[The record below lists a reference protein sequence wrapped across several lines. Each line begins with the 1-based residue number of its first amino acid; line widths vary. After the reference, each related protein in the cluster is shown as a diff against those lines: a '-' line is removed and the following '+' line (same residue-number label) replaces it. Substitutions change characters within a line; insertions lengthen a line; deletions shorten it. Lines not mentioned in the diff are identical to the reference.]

1 MQITDARAHSC
12 NVTGNT
18 LRGFGGEEDRPEI
31 SVNRIRHSLV
41 GEDSLDVGAGL
52 RHVTSRVHQH
62 LYGTVNSACA
72 RIVEKMA
79 AQDEVGIGDLV
90 LLDEITVEKVVDNLR
105 LRFNGGKI
113 YTYIGEVCVSI
124 NPYRSIN
131 IYDAEY
137 INKYKDRELFENPPH
152 IFAIADAVHREMKQ
166 QRRDTC
172 IVISGESGSGKTEA
186 SKIIMKYIAAVT
198 NISGQQEIE
207 RVKNILIQ
215 SNSILEAFGNAKTNR
230 NDNSSRFGK
239 YMDIDFNFKGDP
251 IGGHVTNYL
260 LEKSRVVYQ
269 QNGER
274 NFHCFYQL
282 LNGSSEGELNKL
294 RLVRDPAAYFY
305 VSGGNCNKASST
317 DKSDYKTVI
326 SAMSTLGFTQHEVQ
340 TIWNV
345 IAGILHL
352 GNITFKVDEDKLLI
366 ENKSALNDTAN
377 LFSISP
383 HELST
388 ALTQRVIAAGGEVM
402 QKTHTSTEAEY
413 GRDALAKAIYE
424 RLFTEIVSRVNT
436 AINVND
442 TEAYKRYRTVIGV
455 LDIYGFEIFDMNSFE
470 QFCINYCNEKLQQ
483 LFIELVL
490 KQEQEEYKKEGIA
503 WQNIEYF
510 NNQIIC
516 DLVEQSHKGMIAI
529 MDEACL
535 NVGKVTDE
543 MLLEA
548 MDRKLLDHKH
558 YSSRQLKPMDKEL
571 QHKVQFKIKHYA
583 GDVVYSIN
591 GFLDKNKDTLFQDFK
606 RLLYKSSNQTVS
618 KMWPEGAQNI
628 FKTTKR
634 PLTAGTLFRNS
645 MIALVKNLTSKE
657 PYYVRCIKPNE
668 VKSPV
673 VFDEERVNHQ
683 VRYLGL
689 VENVLVR
696 RAGFAYRQRY
706 VTFLKRYKMISQ
718 YTWPNFRG
726 GSDKDGVRT
735 LMDEKGFNNDV
746 KYGHTKI
753 FIRSPQT
760 LFALEKARSDLIP
773 GIVILLQKQWR
784 GYLCRQNYKKM
795 KAAIV
800 IMKHYR
806 MYKIRTY
813 IKELEKIFR
822 NAKTMRDYGKR
833 LHWPRE
839 NFAVRHVIAALK
851 MMYERWWA
859 WMVLKLIPKE
869 DWPQLRL
876 KMAAAAVLRSK
887 RPHWGQD
894 RRWEGNYL
902 SKPDENSLSDTFNSS
917 INNLRNTDHFK
928 TILFSAFIKK
938 TNRFNKPKDRV
949 LVVTEYAIYKLENL
963 KFKSMRK
970 GMPIAEITGLS
981 VSSGRDQLITIHSNR
996 GNDFIMSIVAKDDR
1010 VGELVGILSNR
1021 YSQLRSADLH
1031 VTVDVRFKCMLGN
1044 KSKVLRVEV
1053 QPKVHEPTFRKEG
1066 DNIVYAIPPSAG
1078 IIDGGANT
1086 RIQIRTAS

>member
-1 MQITDARAHSC
+1 
-12 NVTGNT
+12 
-18 LRGFGGEEDRPEI
+18 
-31 SVNRIRHSLV
+31 
-41 GEDSLDVGAGL
+41 
-52 RHVTSRVHQH
+52 
-62 LYGTVNSACA
+62 
-72 RIVEKMA
+72 MA
-79 AQDEVGIGDLV
+79 AQEEVGIGDLV

-105 LRFNGGKI
+105 IRFNGGKI

-131 IYDAEY
+131 IYNNEH

-166 QRRDTC
+166 QGRDTC

-198 NISGQQEIE
+198 NLSGQQEIE
-207 RVKNILIQ
+207 RVKDILIQ

-239 YMDIDFNFKGDP
+239 YMDINFNFKGDP

-282 LNGSSEGELNKL
+282 LNGCSEGELNKL

-305 VSGGNCNKASST
+305 VGAGNCNKASPN

-326 SAMSTLGFTQHEVQ
+326 SAMSTLGFTQNEVQ
-340 TIWNV
+340 TIWNI

-352 GNITFKVDEDKLLI
+352 GNITFKLEEDKLSI
-366 ENKSALNDTAN
+366 ANRTALNDTAN

-424 RLFTEIVSRVNT
+424 RLFTEIVSRVNN

-442 TEAYKRYRTVIGV
+442 TETYQRYRTVIGV
-455 LDIYGFEIFDMNSFE
+455 LDIYGFEIFDVNSFE

-490 KQEQEEYKKEGIA
+490 KQEQEEYQREGIA
-503 WQNIEYF
+503 WQNIDYF

-516 DLVEQSHKGMIAI
+516 DLVEQPHKGIIAI

-548 MDRKLLDHKH
+548 MDKKLFDHKH

-571 QHKVQFKIKHYA
+571 LHKVQFKIKHYA
-583 GDVVYSIN
+583 GDVIYNIN
-591 GFLDKNKDTLFQDFK
+591 GCLDKNKDTLFQDFK
-606 RLLYKSSNQTVS
+606 RLLYNSRNSIIS

-628 FKTTKR
+628 LKTTKR
-634 PLTAGTLFRNS
+634 PLTAGTMFRNS
-645 MIALVKNLTSKE
+645 MILLVKNLTSKE
-657 PYYVRCIKPNE
+657 PFYVRCIKPNE

-706 VTFLKRYKMISQ
+706 DTFLKRYKMISQ

-726 GSDKDGVRT
+726 GTDKDGVRT
-735 LMDEKGFNNDV
+735 LMNEKGFNNDV

-773 GIVILLQKQWR
+773 SIVILLQKQWR
-784 GYLCRQNYKKM
+784 GYLCRQKYKKM
-795 KAAIV
+795 KAALV

-806 MYKIRTY
+806 KYKIRTY
-813 IKELEKIFR
+813 IKELEKTFH
-822 NAKTMRDYGKR
+822 NAKTMRDYGKH
-833 LHWPRE
+833 LAWPRE
-839 NFAVRHVIAALK
+839 NFAVRHVIPALK
-851 MMYERWWA
+851 VMYGRWRA
-859 WMVLKLIPKE
+859 WMILRLIPRE

-876 KMAAAAVLRSK
+876 KMAAGSVLRSK
-887 RPHWGQD
+887 RAYWGQD

-902 SKPDENSLSDTFNSS
+902 SKPEENPQSDVFNAS

-928 TILFSAFIKK
+928 TVLFSAFIRK

-949 LVVTEYAIYKLENL
+949 LVVTEHAIYKLENS
-963 KFKSMRK
+963 KFKNMRK
-970 GMPIAEITGLS
+970 GMPITEITGLS
-981 VSSGRDQLITIHSNR
+981 VSPGRDQLITIHSNR
-996 GNDFIMSIVAKDDR
+996 GNDFIMSIIAKEDK
-1010 VGELVGILSNR
+1010 VGELVGILSNK
-1021 YSQLRSADLH
+1021 YNQLRSADLQ
-1031 VTVDVRFKCMLGN
+1031 VMVDVKFKCMLGN

-1053 QPKVHEPTFRKEG
+1053 HPEVTEPTFKKDG
-1066 DNIVYAIPPSAG
+1066 DNIVYAIPASIG
-1078 IIDGGANT
+1078 IIDGNT
-1086 RIQIRTAS
+1086 NARFQTRATN

>member
-1 MQITDARAHSC
+1 MATQ
-12 NVTGNT
+12 
-18 LRGFGGEEDRPEI
+18 EEI
-31 SVNRIRHSLV
+31 
-41 GEDSLDVGAGL
+41 
-52 RHVTSRVHQH
+52 
-62 LYGTVNSACA
+62 
-72 RIVEKMA
+72 
-79 AQDEVGIGDLV
+79 GIGDLV
-90 LLDEITVEKVVDNLR
+90 LLDEITLEKIVENLR
-105 LRFNGGKI
+105 VRYNGGKI
-113 YTYIGEVCVSI
+113 YTYIGEVCISI
-124 NPYRSIN
+124 NPYRSVN
-131 IYDAEY
+131 IYDNDY

-198 NISGQQEIE
+198 NLSGQQEIE

-282 LNGSSEGELNKL
+282 LNGSSETELNKL

-305 VSGGNCNKASST
+305 VCAGNCNKTNAT
-317 DKSDYKTVI
+317 DKSDYKTVT
-326 SAMSTLGFTQHEVQ
+326 SAMSTLGFTQNEVQ
-340 TIWNV
+340 TIWNI

-352 GNITFKVDEDKLLI
+352 GNITFKLIDDKLFI
-366 ENKSALNDTAN
+366 ENRTALNDTAN
-377 LFSISP
+377 LFSISVQ
-383 HELST
+383 ELST

-413 GRDALAKAIYE
+413 GRDAFAKAVYE
-424 RLFTEIVSRVNT
+424 RLFTEIVSRVNS

-455 LDIYGFEIFDMNSFE
+455 LDIYGFEIFDINSFE

-490 KQEQEEYKKEGIA
+490 KQEQEEYKREGIA
-503 WQNIEYF
+503 WQNIDYF

-516 DLVEQSHKGMIAI
+516 DLVEQPHKGMIAI

-543 MLLEA
+543 MVLEA
-548 MDRKLLDHKH
+548 MDQKLLDHKH
-558 YSSRQLKPMDKEL
+558 YASRQLKPMDKEL
-571 QHKVQFKIKHYA
+571 QHKIQFKIKHYA
-583 GDVVYSIN
+583 GDVIYNIN

-606 RLLYKSSNQTVS
+606 RLLYKSSNPIVS

-628 FKTTKR
+628 LKTTKR

-657 PYYVRCIKPNE
+657 PFYVRCIKPNE

-683 VRYLGL
+683 ARYLGL
-689 VENVLVR
+689 LENVLVR
-696 RAGFAYRQRY
+696 RAGFVYRQRY
-706 VTFLKRYKMISQ
+706 DTFLKRYKMISQ

-735 LMDEKGFNNDV
+735 LMDEKGFSNDV

-760 LFALEKARSDLIP
+760 LFALEKARTDLIP

-784 GYLCRQNYKKM
+784 GYLCRQKYKKM
-795 KAAIV
+795 KAALI
-800 IMKHYR
+800 IMKHYQKYK
-806 MYKIRTY
+806 MYTY
-813 IKELEKIFR
+813 IKELEKMFQ
-822 NAKTMRDYGKR
+822 NAKTMRDYGKH
-833 LHWPRE
+833 LTWPCE
-839 NFAVRHVIAALK
+839 NFAVRHIIFALK

-859 WMVLKLIPKE
+859 WMILRLIPRE

-876 KMAAAAVLRSK
+876 KMAAGVVLRSK
-887 RPHWGQD
+887 RLHWGQD

-902 SKPDENSLSDTFNSS
+902 SKPDENPQSDIFNSS

-928 TILFSAFIKK
+928 AVLFSAFIRK

-949 LVVTEYAIYKLENL
+949 LVVTEHAIYKLESS
-963 KFKSMRK
+963 KFKNMKK
-970 GMPIAEITGLS
+970 GMPITEITGLS
-981 VSSGRDQLITIHSNR
+981 VSPGKDQLITIHSNR
-996 GNDFIMSIVAKDDR
+996 GNDFIMSIIAKDDR
-1010 VGELVGILSNR
+1010 VGELVGILSNK
-1021 YSQLRSADLH
+1021 YNQLRSADLQI
-1031 VTVDVRFKCMLGN
+1031 TVDVKFKCMLGN

-1053 QPKVHEPTFRKEG
+1053 HPEVHEPTFKKDGE
-1066 DNIVYAIPPSAG
+1066 NIIYVIPPSVG
-1078 IIDGGANT
+1078 IIDGSANT
-1086 RIQIRTAS
+1086 RFRTAN

>member
-1 MQITDARAHSC
+1 MAIQ
-12 NVTGNT
+12 
-18 LRGFGGEEDRPEI
+18 EEI
-31 SVNRIRHSLV
+31 
-41 GEDSLDVGAGL
+41 
-52 RHVTSRVHQH
+52 
-62 LYGTVNSACA
+62 
-72 RIVEKMA
+72 
-79 AQDEVGIGDLV
+79 GIGDLV
-90 LLDEITVEKVVDNLR
+90 LLDEITLEKIVDNLR
-105 LRFNGGKI
+105 VRYNGGKI

-124 NPYRSIN
+124 NPYRNIN
-131 IYDAEY
+131 IYDNEH

-152 IFAIADAVHREMKQ
+152 IFAIADAVHKEMKQ

-198 NISGQQEIE
+198 NLSGQQEIE

-282 LNGSSEGELNKL
+282 INGCSEGELNKL

-305 VSGGNCNKASST
+305 VGAGNCNKASPT
-317 DKSDYKTVI
+317 DKSDYKTVT
-326 SAMSTLGFTQHEVQ
+326 SAMSILGFTQNEMQ
-340 TIWNV
+340 TIWNI

-352 GNITFKVDEDKLLI
+352 GNITFKFIEDKLFI
-366 ENKSALNDTAN
+366 ENRAALNDTAN
-377 LFSISP
+377 LFSISIQ
-383 HELST
+383 ELST

-424 RLFTEIVSRVNT
+424 RLFTEIVSRVNS

-442 TEAYKRYRTVIGV
+442 TETYKRYRTVIGV
-455 LDIYGFEIFDMNSFE
+455 LDIYGFEIFDVNSFE

-490 KQEQEEYKKEGIA
+490 KQQQEEYEREGIA
-503 WQNIEYF
+503 WQNIDYF

-516 DLVEQSHKGMIAI
+516 ELVEQPHKGIIAI

-548 MDRKLLDHKH
+548 MDQKLFDHKH
-558 YSSRQLKPMDKEL
+558 YTSRQLKPMDKEL

-583 GDVVYSIN
+583 GDVIYNIS

-606 RLLYKSSNQTVS
+606 RLLYKSSNPIIS

-628 FKTTKR
+628 LKTTKR

-645 MIALVKNLTSKE
+645 MTALVKNLTSKE
-657 PYYVRCIKPNE
+657 PFYVRCIKPNE

-689 VENVLVR
+689 LENVLVR
-696 RAGFAYRQRY
+696 RAGFVYRRRY
-706 VTFLKRYKMISQ
+706 DTFLKRYKMISQ
-718 YTWPNFRG
+718 YTWPNFKG
-726 GSDKDGVRT
+726 GNDEDGVRM
-735 LMDEKGFNNDV
+735 LMDEKGFSNDV
-746 KYGHTKI
+746 EYGHTKI
-753 FIRSPQT
+753 FIRSPKT
-760 LFALEKARSDLIP
+760 LFELEKARSDLIP

-784 GYLCRQNYKKM
+784 GYLCRQKYKKM
-795 KAAIV
+795 KATLI

-806 MYKIRTY
+806 KYKTYAY

-822 NAKTMRDYGKR
+822 NAKTMRDYGKH
-833 LHWPRE
+833 LIWPRE
-839 NFAVRHVIAALK
+839 NFAVRHIISVLK
-851 MMYERWWA
+851 IMYERWWA
-859 WMVLKLIPKE
+859 WMILRLIPRE

-876 KMAAAAVLRSK
+876 KMAAGIVLRSK
-887 RPHWGQD
+887 RLHWGQD

-902 SKPDENSLSDTFNSS
+902 SKPDENAHSDIFNSS

-928 TILFSAFIKK
+928 AVLFSAFIKK
-938 TNRFNKPKDRV
+938 TNRFNKSKDRV
-949 LVVTEYAIYKLENL
+949 LVVTEHAIYKLENS
-963 KFKSMRK
+963 KFKNMKK
-970 GMPIAEITGLS
+970 GMPITEITGLS
-981 VSSGRDQLITIHSNR
+981 VSPGKDQLIVIHSNR
-996 GNDFIMSIVAKDDR
+996 GNDFIMSIIAKDDR
-1010 VGELVGILSNR
+1010 IGELVGILSNK
-1021 YSQLRSADLH
+1021 YNQLRFADLQ
-1031 VTVDVRFKCMLGN
+1031 VTVDVKLKCMLGN
-1044 KSKVLRVEV
+1044 KSKILRVEV
-1053 QPKVHEPTFRKEG
+1053 NPEVYEPTFKKDGE
-1066 DNIVYAIPPSAG
+1066 NIIYAIPPSIG
-1078 IIDGGANT
+1078 IIDGNVAT
-1086 RIQIRTAS
+1086 RFHSRTTN

>member
-1 MQITDARAHSC
+1 
-12 NVTGNT
+12 
-18 LRGFGGEEDRPEI
+18 
-31 SVNRIRHSLV
+31 
-41 GEDSLDVGAGL
+41 
-52 RHVTSRVHQH
+52 
-62 LYGTVNSACA
+62 
-72 RIVEKMA
+72 MA

-105 LRFNGGKI
+105 VRFNGGKI

-131 IYDAEY
+131 IYNNDY

-152 IFAIADAVHREMKQ
+152 IFAIADAVHKEMKQ

-198 NISGQQEIE
+198 NLSGQQEIE

-282 LNGSSEGELNKL
+282 LNGCSEAELNKL

-305 VSGGNCNKASST
+305 VGAGNCNKASPT
-317 DKSDYKTVI
+317 DKSEYKTVT
-326 SAMSTLGFTQHEVQ
+326 SAMSTLGFTQNEMQ
-340 TIWNV
+340 TVWNV

-352 GNITFKVDEDKLLI
+352 GNITFKLDEDKLLI
-366 ENKSALNDTAN
+366 QNKTALNDTAN
-377 LFSISP
+377 LLSISP
-383 HELST
+383 QELST

-424 RLFTEIVSRVNT
+424 RLFNEIVSRVNA

-442 TEAYKRYRTVIGV
+442 METYKRYRTVIGV
-455 LDIYGFEIFDMNSFE
+455 LDIYGFEIFDVNSFE

-490 KQEQEEYKKEGIA
+490 KQEQEEYKNEGIA
-503 WQNIEYF
+503 WKNIDYF

-516 DLVEQSHKGMIAI
+516 DLVEQSHKGIIAI

-548 MDRKLLDHKH
+548 MDQKLIDHKH
-558 YSSRQLKPMDKEL
+558 YSSRQLKPTDKVL

-583 GDVVYSIN
+583 GDVIYNVI

-606 RLLYKSSNQTVS
+606 RLLYKSSNPIIS

-628 FKTTKR
+628 LKTTKR

-657 PYYVRCIKPNE
+657 PFYVRCIKPNE

-706 VTFLKRYKMISQ
+706 DRFLKRYKMISQ

-726 GSDKDGVRT
+726 GTDRDGVNT
-735 LMDEKGFNNDV
+735 LLNEKGFSNDV

-784 GYLCRQNYKKM
+784 GYVCRQK
-795 KAAIV
+795 
-800 IMKHYR
+800 
-806 MYKIRTY
+806 
-813 IKELEKIFR
+813 LFC
-822 NAKTMRDYGKR
+822 NAKTMPDYGKR
-833 LHWPRE
+833 LTWPRE
-839 NFAVRHVIAALK
+839 NFAVRHVISALK
-851 MMYERWWA
+851 IMYGRWWA
-859 WMVLKLIPKE
+859 WMILRKIPRE

-876 KMAAAAVLRSK
+876 KMAAGAVLHSK
-887 RPHWGQD
+887 RQHWGQD

-902 SKPDENSLSDTFNSS
+902 SKSDENPHNNIFNSS
-917 INNLRNTDHFK
+917 INNLRNTDRFK
-928 TILFSAFIKK
+928 TVLFSAFIKK

-949 LVVTEYAIYKLENL
+949 LVVTEHTIYKLDSS
-963 KFKSMRK
+963 KFKSLRK
-970 GMPIAEITGLS
+970 GMPIAEITGVS
-981 VSSGRDQLITIHSNR
+981 VSPGRDQLITIHSNR
-996 GNDFIMSIVAKDDR
+996 GNDFIMSIIAKDDR
-1010 VGELVGILSNR
+1010 IGELVGILSNR
-1021 YSQLRSADLH
+1021 YSQLRSADLQ
-1031 VTVDVRFKCMLGN
+1031 VTVDAKFKCMLGN
-1044 KSKVLRVEV
+1044 KSKVLRV
-1053 QPKVHEPTFRKEG
+1053 KVLPDVLEPTFKKDG
-1066 DNIVYAIPPSAG
+1066 DNIIFAIPPSIG

-1086 RIQIRTAS
+1086 RLQLRAAS

>member
-1 MQITDARAHSC
+1 
-12 NVTGNT
+12 
-18 LRGFGGEEDRPEI
+18 
-31 SVNRIRHSLV
+31 
-41 GEDSLDVGAGL
+41 
-52 RHVTSRVHQH
+52 
-62 LYGTVNSACA
+62 
-72 RIVEKMA
+72 MA

-90 LLDEITVEKVVDNLR
+90 LLDEITLEKVVDNLR
-105 LRFNGGKI
+105 IRFNGGKI

-131 IYDAEY
+131 IYNNDY

-152 IFAIADAVHREMKQ
+152 IFAIADAVHKEMKQ

-198 NISGQQEIE
+198 NLSGQQEIE

-282 LNGSSEGELNKL
+282 LNGSSEAELNKL

-305 VSGGNCNKASST
+305 VGAGNCNKASPT
-317 DKSDYKTVI
+317 DKSDYKTVN
-326 SAMSTLGFTQHEVQ
+326 SAMSTLGFAQNEIQ
-340 TIWNV
+340 TVWNV

-352 GNITFKVDEDKLLI
+352 GNITFKLEEEKLHI
-366 ENKSALNDTAN
+366 QNKAALNDTAK
-377 LFSISP
+377 LLSISP
-383 HELST
+383 QELST
-388 ALTQRVIAAGGEVM
+388 ALTQRVIAAGGEVV
-402 QKTHTSTEAEY
+402 QKTHTSKQAEF
-413 GRDALAKAIYE
+413 GRDALAKAVYE
-424 RLFTEIVSRVNT
+424 RLFSDIVSRVNV

-442 TEAYKRYRTVIGV
+442 TETCKRYRTVIGV
-455 LDIYGFEIFDMNSFE
+455 LDIYGFEIFDVNSFE

-490 KQEQEEYKKEGIA
+490 KQEQEEYKKEGIE
-503 WQNIEYF
+503 WKNIEYF

-516 DLVEQSHKGMIAI
+516 DLVEQPHKGIIAI
-529 MDEACL
+529 MDEACI

-543 MLLEA
+543 MLLED
-548 MDRKLLDHKH
+548 MDRKLSHHEH

-571 QHKVQFKIKHYA
+571 QHKIQFKIKHYA
-583 GDVVYSIN
+583 GDVIYSIS
-591 GFLDKNKDTLFQDFK
+591 GFLDKNKDMLFQDFK
-606 RLLYKSSNQTVS
+606 RLLYKSSNPIIS
-618 KMWPEGAQNI
+618 NMWPEGAQNI
-628 FKTTKR
+628 LATTKR
-634 PLTAGTLFRNS
+634 PLTAGTLFSKS

-673 VFDEERVNHQ
+673 VFDDERVNHQ

-706 VTFLKRYKMISQ
+706 DTFLKRYKMISQ

-735 LMDEKGFNNDV
+735 LMDDKGFSNDV

-773 GIVILLQKQWR
+773 DIVILLQKQWR
-784 GYLCRQNYKKM
+784 GYLCRQKYKKM
-795 KAAIV
+795 KAALV

-806 MYKIRTY
+806 IYKIRTY
-813 IKELEKIFR
+813 IKELERVFR
-822 NAKTMRDYGKR
+822 DAKNMRDYGKR
-833 LHWPRE
+833 LTWPRE
-839 NFAVRHVIAALK
+839 NFAVRHAIHYLR
-851 MMYERWWA
+851 MMYDRWWA
-859 WMVLKLIPKE
+859 WMVLRHIPRE

-876 KMAAAAVLRSK
+876 KMAAGGVLRSK
-887 RPHWGQD
+887 RQHWGQD

-902 SKPDENSLSDTFNSS
+902 SKSDENPHYSTFNSS
-917 INNLRNTDHFK
+917 INNLRNTDRFK
-928 TILFSAFIKK
+928 TVLFSAFITK

-949 LVVTEYAIYKLENL
+949 LVVTEHTIYKLDSS
-963 KFKSMRK
+963 KFRSLRK
-970 GMPIAEITGLS
+970 GTPIAEITGLS
-981 VSSGRDQLITIHSNR
+981 VSPGKDQLITIHSNR
-996 GNDFIMSIVAKDDR
+996 GNDFIMSIIAKDDR

-1021 YSQLRSADLH
+1021 YMQLRSADLH
-1031 VTVDVRFKCMLGN
+1031 VTVDTRFKCMLGN
-1044 KSKVLRVEV
+1044 KSKILRVEV
-1053 QPKVHEPTFRKEG
+1053 LPEVHEPTFKKDG
-1066 DNIVYAIPPSAG
+1066 DNIVYAIPPSIG

-1086 RIQIRTAS
+1086 RFRTAS